1 MSAVLQVSASPEG
14 GIGAV
19 WVARAEGADGGFVLK
34 GWALSSAEAPQE
46 PPELAFDI
54 AGEGVRVGQADLPWS
69 RARKAAEGAREFL
82 WSRPSDLVDAGPLR
96 IRVWHLDTGEE
107 LEGSPVE
114 LPASGNAPR
123 AVEGGAPLLHWHAG
137 LAGEV
142 GIATPVK
149 LADGLH
155 VTAGLPIRS
164 LRFEMLDQ
172 PAHDPAAPPNRGVRL
187 VAGQPGAHVTAHLQ
201 LRHPPAPDRPRLI
214 QLLAWLPE
222 ATEAAVQVQG
232 EIWLTRREADGSFQ
246 PVRRLRRSR
255 IFRRPGIVSA
265 ELTVTKEEAGAAGEL
280 WISLVARD
288 ARGLCVMPPEAVE
301 TSVPAEARMEDAR
314 LETSFRA
321 LEEMVRLHG
330 AASGASPLLPFA
342 PPERPHAAAA
352 GPGHPPTEVV
362 LPVYNG
368 DLVVRDC
375 LRTLRACADP
385 NQRVLVVDDG
395 SRAFTAA
402 LLAEEVAGDERF
414 RLHRRDINRGYT
426 KSINEGVLMTTAPWV
441 VILNSDTLLPAGW
454 LDRLHAAVRARPGT
468 GMAGPL
474 SNAATWQSIPAAKRQ
489 DGSWSTNDM
498 IEPRHLDQVQALLD
512 RESERAYPEFPVLNG
527 FCTLIA
533 REVFDRV
540 GFYDEDAFPM
550 GYGEE
555 TDLCLRAR
563 RAGFRLT
570 VADDGFVYHHKSVS
584 FGSANRSRLTRA
596 GGLEMTNKHLG
607 VNIPALEQKM
617 QACPSMLRLRA
628 RMLDALAEL
637 D

>member
-1 MSAVLQVSASPEG
+1 MSAAVEVVNAPTSG
-14 GIGAV
+14 CGAV
-19 WVARAEGADGGFVLK
+19 WVARSEGGGDFVLK
-34 GWALSSAEAPQE
+34 GWARTSPDAAQE
-46 PPELAFDI
+46 PLELAFEI
-54 AGEGVRVGQADLPWS
+54 AGEGVRIGLANLPWS
-69 RARKAAEGAREFL
+69 RARKAIEGAREFL
-82 WSRPSDLVDAGPLR
+82 WSRPSDLAETGPLR
-96 IRVWHLDTGEE
+96 IRVWHLETGEE
-107 LEGSPVE
+107 LDGSPIE
-114 LPASGNAPR
+114 LPAVSVAPR
-123 AVEGGAPLLHWHAG
+123 VATGAPFLRWHAG

-142 GIATPVK
+142 GSTTPVK
-149 LADGLH
+149 LADGLY
-155 VTAGLPIRS
+155 VAAGLPIRS
-164 LRFEMLDQ
+164 LRFEMLDR
-172 PAHDPAAPPNRGVRL
+172 PARDPCAPPHRGVRL
-187 VAGQPGAHVTAHLQ
+187 VASAPGAHVTAHLQ
-201 LRHPPAPDRPRLI
+201 MRAVPPPGQNVPIL
-214 QLLAWLPE
+214 LLAWLPE
-222 ATEAAVQVQG
+222 ATEPAAQVQG
-232 EIWLTRREADGSFQ
+232 EIWLTRRSTDGSFDQ
-246 PVRRLRRSR
+246 LRRLRRNR
-255 IFRRPGIVSA
+255 IFRRPGVVSA
-265 ELTVTKEEAGAAGEL
+265 ELTLTDEEAGAAGEL

-288 ARGLCVMPPEAVE
+288 ARGLSVMPPEAVE
-301 TSVPAEARMEDAR
+301 TSGAADARMEDDR
-314 LETSFRA
+314 LETSFLA
-321 LEEMVRLHG
+321 LQEMVRLHG
-330 AASGASPLLPFA
+330 EASEANPLLPFA
-342 PPERPHAAAA
+342 PPKRPYASAA
-352 GPGHPPTEVV
+352 GPDHPPTDIV

-375 LRTLRACADP
+375 LRTLRASADP

-395 SRAFTAA
+395 SRDFTAA
-402 LLAEEVAGDERF
+402 LLAEEVAGDKRF
-414 RLHRRDINRGYT
+414 RLHRRDVNRGYT
-426 KSINEGVLMTTAPWV
+426 KSINEGVLMTTAPWI

-498 IEPRHLDQVQALLD
+498 IEPRHLAQVQALLE
-512 RESERAYPEFPVLNG
+512 RETERAYPEFPVLNG
-527 FCTLIA
+527 FCTLIS

-540 GFYDEDAFPM
+540 GLYDEDAFPM

-607 VNIPALEQKM
+607 ANIAALEQTM